1 MSAHPKIHAG
11 RGGARHVYLSPFG
24 LYSRYMLG
32 AYLRHTMM
40 VGAALMTI
48 ALTIDL
54 LPQVSLFSG
63 NPLHVASNI
72 VWLAVLR
79 LSDLLP
85 PFIPFATFLGVV
97 WSESA
102 FTESRERL
110 LIWNSGR
117 SPLFCLMPALF
128 AGLLMGTF
136 LFVVDAWLRPV
147 AIHVQMAE
155 VLGREGI
162 RLDRSK
168 SGGTHWI
175 ALPDGLLK
183 AEIQYGPP
191 LQLHD
196 ATIYKLDTDGHLAEV
211 DTASVVE
218 PQANGLWRLTHGHY
232 WRADF
237 ANFGNVLST
246 GSREENEIPFASR
259 TISMNLNVLWLSNLG
274 LSPQYLFL
282 SDLRRL
288 AHAQIMSRDLSG
300 YKTRLQ
306 TVFGEMLLT
315 CLMAFFAASLSM
327 LYFAFATRWLAL
339 VTVLLAGYVA
349 HFASK
354 AFSLMG
360 EFGYIPPIAAGWLA
374 PVLLITAIGWAL
386 LMIQKKRGLGV
397 RLENT
402 PHFVDTAVAEPNAE

>member
-1 MSAHPKIHAG
+1 MSTPAGNGSG
-11 RGGARHVYLSPFG
+11 RGARPIYLTPFG

-32 AYLRHTMM
+32 AYLRHTVM
-40 VGAALMTI
+40 VAAALMTI

-63 NPLHVASNI
+63 NPLHVMWSI
-72 VWLAVLR
+72 VRLAALR

-117 SPLFCLMPALF
+117 SPLLCLAPALF
-128 AGLLMGTF
+128 TGLLMGAF
-136 LFVVDAWLRPV
+136 LFAIDAWLRPV

-155 VLGREGI
+155 VLGREGV
-162 RLDRSK
+162 RLDRGK

-191 LQLHD
+191 LELHD
-196 ATIYKLDTDGHLAEV
+196 ATVYKLDTDGHLAEV
-211 DTASVVE
+211 DTATAAL
-218 PQANGLWRLTHGHY
+218 PAGNGVWRLTDGHY
-232 WRADF
+232 WRAEF
-237 ANFGNVLST
+237 ADQGRVLTT
-246 GSREENEIPFASR
+246 GAHEENEIPFKTR
-259 TISMNLNVLWLSNLG
+259 TIVMNLDELWLSNLG
-274 LSPQYLFL
+274 LSPQYLSL
-282 SDLRRL
+282 SDLGRL

-306 TVFGEMLLT
+306 TVFSETLFT
-315 CLMAFFAASLSM
+315 CLMAFLAAALSM
-327 LYFAFATRWLAL
+327 LYFAFATRWFAL
-339 VTVLLAGYVA
+339 VAVLLAGYLA

-360 EFGYIPPIAAGWLA
+360 EFGYIPPLVAGWLA
-374 PVLLITAIGWAL
+374 PLLLIAAVGCAL
-386 LMIQKKRGLGV
+386 FVIQKKRGLGV
-397 RLENT
+397 KLEDT
-402 PHFVDTAVAEPNAE
+402 PHFADAASAE

>member
-1 MSAHPKIHAG
+1 MSAKAQNGSG
-11 RGGARHVYLSPFG
+11 RGGARPIYFTPFG

-32 AYLRHTMM
+32 AYLRHTVM
-40 VGAALMTI
+40 VTAALMTI

-54 LPQVSLFSG
+54 WPQVPLFSG
-63 NPLHVASNI
+63 NPLHVLWSI
-72 VWLAVLR
+72 VRLAGLR

-117 SPLFCLMPALF
+117 SPLLCLAPALF
-128 AGLLMGTF
+128 AGLVMGAF

-147 AIHVQMAE
+147 AIHVQMAD

-168 SGGTHWI
+168 TGGTHWI

-191 LQLHD
+191 LELHD
-196 ATIYKLDTDGHLAEV
+196 ATIYMLDTEGHLAEV
-211 DTASVVE
+211 DTASLALPVS
-218 PQANGLWRLTHGHY
+218 NGIWRLEDGHY
-232 WRADF
+232 WRANF
-237 ANFGNVLST
+237 ANQGNVLTT
-246 GSREENEIPFASR
+246 GAHEENEIPFKTR
-259 TISMNLNVLWLSNLG
+259 TIPMSLNELWLSNLG

-300 YKTRLQ
+300 YRTRLQ
-306 TVFGEMLLT
+306 TVFGETLFT
-315 CLMAFFAASLSM
+315 CLMAFLAAALSM
-327 LYFAFATRWLAL
+327 LYFAFATRWFAL
-339 VTVLLAGYVA
+339 VAVLLAGYLA

-360 EFGYIPPIAAGWLA
+360 EFGYITPFAAGWLA
-374 PVLLITAIGWAL
+374 PL
-386 LMIQKKRGLGV
+386 LMIAAVACALFVIQKRRGLGV
-397 RLENT
+397 KLEDT
-402 PHFVDTAVAEPNAE
+402 PHFADVANAE